1 MLVTAVVFAL
11 LALWVWW
18 TYPRVGTVLFEVLA
32 YIEAR
37 RSRLK
42 AITVPIK
49 GMTLAT
55 YQGRNV
61 HAPALLLLHGFSA
74 DKGVWLGFARH
85 FSSDYRVI
93 IPDLAGHG
101 KNAFVTG
108 GDYSVAAQARRMV
121 ALLDACQLDKVH
133 VIGSSMGAYVASWI
147 ATHYPERVLSLGLIG
162 AAGVNLPQPNEVEA
176 LVNSGDNPFLIRNR
190 AQFDRFFAMT
200 MAAPPY
206 IPEVLLAAE
215 AQSYIKR
222 RDELAEIFANFS
234 DSPRMEP
241 WLSQVR
247 VPSLILWGREDRMV
261 PVASAQ
267 TWLEGIPHAR
277 LEILDGVGHLP
288 MVERTEQTAAH
299 CRELLDR
306 AKVYASI
313 RP

>member
-1 MLVTAVVFAL
+1 MLIIVGVLAIV
-11 LALWVWW
+11 ALWVWW
-18 TYPRVGTVLFEVLA
+18 TYPRVGNVLFELIAWV
-32 YIEAR
+32 EAR

-42 AITVPIK
+42 AVTMSIK

-55 YQGRNV
+55 YQGGGA

-85 FSSDYRVI
+85 FVDDYRVI

-101 KNAFVTG
+101 KNTFVPG
-108 GDYSVAAQARRMV
+108 GDYSIAAQARRMV
-121 ALLDACQLDKVH
+121 ALLDACHIDKAH
-133 VIGSSMGAYVASWI
+133 VVGSSMGAYVASWL

-162 AAGVNLPQPNEVEA
+162 AAGVNLPQPNEVEE
-176 LVNSGDNPFLIRNR
+176 LVNSGDNPFLIRTR

-200 MAAPPY
+200 MAAPPF

-222 RDELAEIFANFS
+222 REELAEIFANFS
-234 DSPRMEP
+234 DSPRIEP
-241 WLSQVR
+241 WLPEVR

-261 PVASAQ
+261 PVASAH
-267 TWLEGIPHAR
+267 TWLAGIPHAR
-277 LEILDGVGHLP
+277 LVILDGIGHLP
-288 MVERTEQTAAH
+288 MVESTQQTAAH
-299 CRELLDR
+299 CRELLDK
-306 AKVYASI
+306 AKVYSSI

>member
-1 MLVTAVVFAL
+1 MLVIVALLAVV
-11 LALWVWW
+11 ALWVWW
-18 TYPRVGTVLFEVLA
+18 TYPRVGNVLFELIARV
-32 YIEAR
+32 EAW
-37 RSRLK
+37 RSGVK
-42 AITVPIK
+42 AVTVPIK

-55 YQGRNV
+55 YQGGDA

-85 FSSDYRVI
+85 FTPDYRVI

-101 KNAFVTG
+101 KNAFVAG
-108 GDYSVAAQARRMV
+108 GDYSIDAQARRMV
-121 ALLDACQLDKVH
+121 ALLDACHLDKVH
-133 VIGSSMGAYVASWI
+133 VIGSSMGAYVASWL

-162 AAGVNLPQPNEVEA
+162 AAGVHLPQPNEVEA

-190 AQFDRFFAMT
+190 AQFDRFFGMT
-200 MAAPPY
+200 MAAPPF

-215 AQSYIKR
+215 AQSYIQR
-222 RDELAEIFANFS
+222 REELTEIFANFS

-241 WLSQVR
+241 WLPQVR

-267 TWLEGIPHAR
+267 TWHQGIPHAR
-277 LEILDGVGHLP
+277 LEILDGIGHLP
-288 MVERTEQTAAH
+288 MVESTEQTAAH
-299 CRELLDR
+299 CRELLEQ

>member
-1 MLVTAVVFAL
+1 MLVTVVVIAM

-18 TYPRVGTVLFEVLA
+18 TYPRVGNVLFELINWV
-32 YIEAR
+32 EAR

-42 AITVPIK
+42 AVTVPIK

-55 YQGRNV
+55 CQGGDV

-85 FSSDYRVI
+85 FTADYRVI

-101 KNAFVTG
+101 KNPFVPG
-108 GDYSVAAQARRMV
+108 GDYSIAAQARRMV
-121 ALLDACQLDKVH
+121 ALLDACHLDKVH
-133 VIGSSMGAYVASWI
+133 VIGSSMGAYVASWL
-147 ATHYPERVLSLGLIG
+147 AAHYPERVLSLGLIG
-162 AAGVNLPQPNEVEA
+162 AAGVNLPQPNEVEE
-176 LVNSGDNPFLIRNR
+176 LVNRGDNPFLIRNR

-200 MAAPPY
+200 MAAPPF

-215 AQSYIKR
+215 AHTYIKR
-222 RDELAEIFANFS
+222 REELAEMFANFS

-241 WLSQVR
+241 WLPQVR
-247 VPSLILWGREDRMV
+247 APSLILWGREDRML
-261 PVASAQ
+261 PVASAH
-267 TWLEGIPHAR
+267 TWHEGIPHAR
-277 LEILDGVGHLP
+277 LEILEGVGHLP
-288 MVERTEQTAAH
+288 MIESPEQTVAY

-306 AKVYASI
+306 ARVYAAI

>member
-1 MLVTAVVFAL
+1 MLVIVGV
-11 LALWVWW
+11 LALVAVWIWW
-18 TYPRVGTVLFEVLA
+18 TYPRVGNVLFALIAWV
-32 YIEAR
+32 EAR

-42 AITVPIK
+42 TLNVPIK

-55 YQGRNV
+55 YQGGDT
-61 HAPALLLLHGFSA
+61 HAPALLLVHGFSA

-85 FSSDYRVI
+85 FVDAYRVI

-101 KNAFVTG
+101 KTAFVTG
-108 GDYSVAAQARRMV
+108 GDYSIAAQARRMV
-121 ALLDACQLDKVH
+121 ALLDACQVDKVH
-133 VIGSSMGAYVASWI
+133 VIGSSMGAYVASWL

-176 LVNSGDNPFLIRNR
+176 LVNSGDNPFLIRTR
-190 AQFDRFFAMT
+190 QQFDRFFAMT
-200 MAAPPY
+200 MAAPPF

-222 RDELAEIFANFS
+222 RAELAEIFANFS

-241 WLSQVR
+241 WLPHVR

-277 LEILDGVGHLP
+277 LEILEGIGHLP
-288 MVERTEQTAAH
+288 MVEATQQTVAH
-299 CRELLDR
+299 CREFLDK
-306 AKVYASI
+306 AKVYSSI

>member
-1 MLVTAVVFAL
+1 MLVIVALLAVV
-11 LALWVWW
+11 ALWVWW
-18 TYPRVGTVLFEVLA
+18 TYPRVGNVLFELIARV
-32 YIEAR
+32 EAW
-37 RSRLK
+37 RSGVK
-42 AITVPIK
+42 AVTVPIK

-55 YQGRNV
+55 YQGGDA

-85 FSSDYRVI
+85 FTPDYRVI

-101 KNAFVTG
+101 KNAFVAG
-108 GDYSVAAQARRMV
+108 GDYSIDAQARRMV
-121 ALLDACQLDKVH
+121 ALLDACHLEKVH

-162 AAGVNLPQPNEVEA
+162 AAGVHLPQPNEVEA

-190 AQFDRFFAMT
+190 AQFDRFFGMT
-200 MAAPPY
+200 MAAPPF

-215 AQSYIKR
+215 AQSYIQR
-222 RDELAEIFANFS
+222 REELTEIFANFS

-241 WLSQVR
+241 WLPQVR

-267 TWLEGIPHAR
+267 TWHQGIPHAR
-277 LEILDGVGHLP
+277 LEILDGIGHLP
-288 MVERTEQTAAH
+288 MVESTEQTAAH
-299 CRELLDR
+299 CRELLEQ

>member
-1 MLVTAVVFAL
+1 MLVVVAV
-11 LALWVWW
+11 LAIVAACVWW
-18 TYPRVGTVLFEVLA
+18 TYPRVGDVLFEVIA
-32 YIEAR
+32 RVESR

-55 YQGRNV
+55 YQGGER

-85 FSSDYRVI
+85 FVDDYRLL

-101 KNAFVTG
+101 KNAFVAG
-108 GDYSVAAQARRMV
+108 GDYSIAAQARRMV
-121 ALLDACQLDKVH
+121 ALLDACHIDKVH
-133 VIGSSMGAYVASWI
+133 VIGSSMGAYVATWL
-147 ATHYPERVLSLGLIG
+147 ATHYPQRVISLGLIG
-162 AAGVNLPQPNEVEA
+162 AAGVRLPQPNEVEE
-176 LVNSGDNPFLIRNR
+176 LVNRGDNPFLIHSR

-215 AQSYIKR
+215 AHTYMR
-222 RDELAEIFANFS
+222 RREALTEIFANFS
-234 DSPRMEP
+234 DSPRLEP
-241 WLSQVR
+241 WLPQVR

-261 PVASAQ
+261 PVASAH
-267 TWLEGIPHAR
+267 TWLAGIPHAH
-277 LEILDGVGHLP
+277 LEILDGIGHLP
-288 MVERTEQTAAH
+288 MIECTEQTAAH
-299 CRELLDR
+299 CRRFLER
-306 AKVYASI
+306 AKVYSSI